1 MTMCYARVGE
11 IGLSGDGVYEDAW
24 DLTKRLLHETH
35 DRNVRPEYKNILD
48 EMDNLVERSPRE
60 NTVGVYVSYL
70 LSLEIERISPHG
82 IDFERISELS
92 KDLYPKV
99 VSFIKITE
107 EEVEQTMLFAFGKS
121 DIATRVPGGILT
133 LYSAAILGQLM
144 VDVEEETEY
153 LRPRLAAWLVRTQH
167 HTKPAND

>member
-1 MTMCYARVGE
+1 M
-11 IGLSGDGVYEDAW
+11 
-24 DLTKRLLHETH
+24 
-35 DRNVRPEYKNILD
+35 
-48 EMDNLVERSPRE
+48 
-60 NTVGVYVSYL
+60 YVSYL

-133 LYSAAILGQLM
+133 MYSAAILGQLM